1 MSTLAR
7 VPDFWQELAEFY
19 RLEPKRFILG
29 LLAILLIF
37 GLGISYLLVNLGP
50 LYAFFG
56 LLAIPFGILISSRPA
71 IGLVLVVIFIPL
83 ENFNQFNFGG
93 ISTFEVVFML
103 SLGFAVLNYLI
114 FRKGESLVQDSQS
127 WLIFALLAVVLISNF
142 VAFDGPRTLER
153 TFRLVRNMA
162 LYFFA
167 IFVIRTRREL
177 QWLIWAFILS
187 GAVSA
192 VYGLYVY
199 YFNPSALLE
208 SSDKVAR
215 VIGTMEDPNEFA
227 GAMLIRL
234 MLALS
239 LLSIEMKRYSK
250 LLLIG
255 VVLVLL
261 SSIFLTGSRGG
272 LLGTGLAF
280 LAYAIFSRRK
290 GYWLL
295 VLSVLAVLGILLMP
309 IELQQRIGLVETT
322 ENVGNSTDRRTT
334 YLLFSWEVIQESPI
348 LGIGLDGFSPAYAQS
363 EYQYIGSDSDGRIA
377 HNTYLEFL
385 VGTGVLGFLIF
396 TGLIAVSLNTT
407 WIIGRDYQRDFI
419 RLLGKG
425 LFAGILGYFTVAFFL
440 SQQYEKTLWLL
451 FAFVVLAQRFYK
463 KAPKVPTVT

>member
-1 MSTLAR
+1 MATLAR
-7 VPDFWQELAEFY
+7 VTGIWQELAEFY
-19 RLEPKRFILG
+19 RFEPKKFIFG
-29 LLAILLIF
+29 LLAGLIIF
-37 GLGISYLLVNLGP
+37 GLGLSFLLVKLGP
-50 LYAFFG
+50 IYAFMG
-56 LLAIPFGILISSRPA
+56 LLAVPLGILISSRPA
-71 IGLVLVVIFIPL
+71 IGLILVVILIPL
-83 ENFNQFNFGG
+83 ENFNQLNFGG

-103 SLGFAVLNYLI
+103 SLSFAVLNYLV
-114 FRKGESLVQDSQS
+114 FRKGEALFKDTQS
-127 WLIFALLAVVLISNF
+127 WLIFALLVVVLVSNF
-142 VAFDGPRTLER
+142 IAFDSPRTLER
-153 TFRLVRNMA
+153 TFRLIRNVA
-162 LYFFA
+162 LYFYA

-199 YFNPSALLE
+199 YFNPSLLLE

-234 MLALS
+234 MMALS
-239 LLSIEMKRYSK
+239 LLNLEMKKFAK

-261 SSIFLTGSRGG
+261 FSIFLTGSRGG

-280 LAYAIFSRRK
+280 IAYAFFSRRR

-295 VLSVLAVLGILLMP
+295 ILSVLALLGLLLMP
-309 IELQQRIGLVETT
+309 PELQQRIGLVETT
-322 ENVGNSTDRRTT
+322 ENVGNSTSRRTT
-334 YLLFSWEVIQESPI
+334 YMLFGLEVIQENPI
-348 LGIGLDGFSPAYAQS
+348 LGIGLDSFSSAYAQS
-363 EYQYIGSDSDGRIA
+363 EYQYMGSDSDGRIA

-396 TGLIAVSLNTT
+396 TGLIAVSLNSSM
-407 WIIGRDYQRDFI
+407 IIGRDYQRDFI
-419 RLLGKG
+419 RLLGRG
-425 LFAGILGYFTVAFFL
+425 LFAGIVGYFTVAFFL

-451 FAFVVLAQRFYK
+451 FAFVVLVQRFYK
-463 KAPKVPTVT
+463 QTPAQRETA